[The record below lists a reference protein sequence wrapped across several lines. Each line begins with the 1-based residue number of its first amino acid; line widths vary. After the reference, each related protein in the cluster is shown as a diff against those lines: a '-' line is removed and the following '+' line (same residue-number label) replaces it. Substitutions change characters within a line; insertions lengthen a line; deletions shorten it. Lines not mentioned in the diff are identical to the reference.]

1 MQNKKLLKVKRIFN
15 KDERNNYF
23 VIIEKEVRTIKAND
37 TEELRFLLNK
47 KEISEEEYNN
57 CEKLFYT
64 GELEFYSGGSLQW
77 QVKK

>member
-64 GELEFYSGGSLQW
+64 GELELYSGGSLQ
-77 QVKK
+77 